1 MSLLLQGGI
10 IIYIPLARGAGYLSG
25 QWLAPPD
32 PDNAGRRV
40 APLEPRQGRVCIA
53 AALVT
58 YYGAALTFVGWHHG
72 WNPVEPYMR
81 IHFLDGFGCAA
92 LYALIFR
99 HAGEV
104 NSADRAGKGLVHWL
118 KAQADKVWAVA
129 GLTAASAVI
138 AAASVFGAGAG
149 RTVVIYAGVMAAL
162 ILMAFWIGIIA
173 GIRSVP
179 ASSPSATA

>member
-1 MSLLLQGGI
+1 MSLLWQGVI
-10 IIYIPLARGAGYLSG
+10 LAYIPLARGAGYRSG

-32 PDNAGRRV
+32 PDNAGQRV
-40 APLEPRQGRVCIA
+40 APLEPRQGSVCIA

-58 YYGAALTFVGWHHG
+58 YYGAALMFVGWHHG
-72 WNPVEPYMR
+72 GSPIEPYMR

-99 HAGEV
+99 HVGEV
-104 NSADRAGKGLVHWL
+104 NPADRTGKGLVHWL
-118 KAQADKVWAVA
+118 MGKADKMWAVA

-138 AAASVFGAGAG
+138 AAASVFGAGASS
-149 RTVVIYAGVMAAL
+149 TVVIFTGVMAAL
-162 ILMAFWIGIIA
+162 ILMTFWIGIIA

-179 ASSPSATA
+179 ASPPFSTA